1 MSLDEP
7 GSDGRV
13 MGANMDPGTAITF
26 SIDHADTS
34 VRVVCSENGSG
45 IDIWTVVERIAA
57 GLVGVGFGPDQ
68 VLTAMETIRES
79 DWAERFGLPSNAD
92 DRRSHTTERD
102 DNPHESDGTVPEAC
116 DYCGDVWPCAASG
129 QR

>member
-13 MGANMDPGTAITF
+13 MGANMDPGTAIRF

-57 GLVGVGFGPDQ
+57 GLVAVGFGPSQ

-92 DRRSHTTERD
+92 DRRSHTTVRD
-102 DNPHESDGTVPEAC
+102 GRGEVPE
-116 DYCGDVWPCAASG
+116 
-129 QR
+129 